1 MCLCVGEKA
10 WKKRKTSYM
19 QERQK
24 KKKKNFCSVTKLPL
38 TTVDFYW
45 IIKKENCHPVMFKAD
60 QTSRVS
66 HTELEGD

>member
-1 MCLCVGEKA
+1 
-10 WKKRKTSYM
+10 M

-66 HTELEGD
+66 HTELEGG